1 MLLSIIVPVYNM
13 AGEQKLNHCL
23 DSLVAQT
30 IEDYEIIAVD
40 DCSTDNSYEILKE
53 YEAKYSDRF
62 KAIHSEVNLHQ
73 GGAKNIGIREA
84 KGEWI
89 GFIDADDWIDPK
101 MYEKLIN
108 KANETGAD
116 CVGCDY
122 SLVNEYT
129 YKIGQI
135 DHNSSVDQT
144 GVLGDSQKKS
154 LILDSGSLVVK
165 IYKKKMIIDNDLFF
179 PEKIFYEDNAMS
191 NSYLLLN
198 KHYEYIQE
206 PLYYYYQHNASTVH
220 TITKERCED
229 RMQAGRVMIEEAKRH
244 GFYDAYLSEIEY
256 KFTLLFY
263 INTLFSYMPGV
274 KHPKFGFVKKMGK
287 ELKQYFPKFEENTYY
302 VAKTH
307 PEEKKLIHMQQ
318 KSTLLFLM
326 YYKLLW
332 TYRRLRGKK

>member
-13 AGEQKLNHCL
+13 AGEDKLKHCM
-23 DSLVAQT
+23 DSLINQT
-30 IEDYEIIAVD
+30 VKDYEIIAVD
-40 DCSTDNSYEILKE
+40 DCSTDNSFEILKE
-53 YEAKYSDRF
+53 YEKKYPNLV

-73 GGAKNIGIREA
+73 GGAKNIGIKTA
-84 KGEWI
+84 VGEWI
-89 GFIDADDWIDPK
+89 GFIDADDWIDPM
-101 MYEKLIN
+101 MYEKLIS
-108 KANETGAD
+108 KAEETGAD

-129 YKIGQI
+129 FEIGQI
-135 DHNSSVDQT
+135 DHNSSMDQT
-144 GVLGDSQKKS
+144 GVLGDAQKRS

-165 IYKKKMIIDNDLFF
+165 IYKREMILEKNLFF

-198 KHYEYIQE
+198 KHYEYIEE
-206 PLYYYYQHNASTVH
+206 PLYYYFQHSASTVH
-220 TITKERCED
+220 TISKERCED

-244 GFYDAYLSEIEY
+244 EFYEKYLPEIEY
-256 KFTLLFY
+256 KFVLLFY

-274 KHPKFGFVKKMGK
+274 KHPKYGFVRKMGR
-287 ELKQYFPKFEENTYY
+287 ELKQYFPNFENNAYY
-302 VAKTH
+302 IEKTH

-318 KSTLLFLM
+318 KSTLLFLI

-332 TYRRLRGKK
+332 TYRKLRKK